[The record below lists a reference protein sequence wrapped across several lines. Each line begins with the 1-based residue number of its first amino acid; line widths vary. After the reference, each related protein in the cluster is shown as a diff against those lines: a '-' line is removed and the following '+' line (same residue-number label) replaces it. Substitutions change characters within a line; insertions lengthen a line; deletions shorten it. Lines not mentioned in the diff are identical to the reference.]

1 MNPVIAALGLMFVI
15 CLGLPLASLVVDA
28 LLLRAVRKYIARHP
42 EIARD
47 VTQTRGG
54 R

>member
-1 MNPVIAALGLMFVI
+1 MNIAVGLGIMFVI
-15 CLGLPLASLVVDA
+15 CVGLPLASLVVDA

-42 EIARD
+42 ELVRD
-47 VTQTRGG
+47 VTRTLGG

>member
-1 MNPVIAALGLMFVI
+1 MNPVIAALGLMFAI
-15 CLGLPLASLVVDA
+15 CVGLPLASLVVDA

-42 EIARD
+42 ELVLD
-47 VTQTRGG
+47 VTRGK